1 MARPDGY
8 DKPEKPEATPPA
20 IDPDL
25 KPRTAEEM
33 AQDGEEE
40 REPLDRRSHP
50 DQIDTELSEKLKK
63 RQARDGGGE
72 QSHDSARPETLLPP
86 D

>member
-8 DKPEKPEATPPA
+8 DRPEKPEATPPA
-20 IDPDL
+20 IDPDVN
-25 KPRTAEEM
+25 PRTSREM
-33 AQDGEEE
+33 KEDGEHEGE
-40 REPLDRRSHP
+40 ALGHRSDP
-50 DQIDTELSEKLKK
+50 DQIDTELSETLKK

-72 QSHDSARPETLLPP
+72 QHHDSARPETLLPP